1 MPGGGKR
8 TFVLF
13 LYCILTGSRRVWY
26 CCLHL
31 EEPRNRRVQLRF
43 GHSGLKVTG
52 LSFLAC
58 VPSDPDVFTVSGSR
72 CSELGTLPLPKWR
85 TILLPLQAPQLPR
98 SLKSQLSSSG
108 MGAESL
114 PPGDLAVA
122 APPPF

>member
-1 MPGGGKR
+1 MRGGGKR

-13 LYCILTGSRRVWY
+13 FYCILTGSQRVWY
-26 CCLHL
+26 CCLQL
-31 EEPRNRRVQLRF
+31 EKPRHRRVQLRF

-72 CSELGTLPLPKWR
+72 RSELGTPPLPKWR
-85 TILLPLQAPQLPR
+85 TIPLPLQGPQLPR
-98 SLKSQLSSSG
+98 SLKSQSASSE